1 VNVKLGEGL
10 MSVTGQNAG
19 SPTLEQ
25 VAALAGVSRAT
36 VSRVVNGSPKVL
48 PDTVAAVNR
57 AIVELGYVP
66 NRAARALVTRRTDS
80 VALVVPEPDS
90 RVFSD
95 PFFAGILRGVSMTL
109 APTSSQLVL
118 LIQPAAGDDQRLL
131 RYLRGGHVDGAIIV
145 SHHGRDNVLQ
155 ELAQLPLPIV
165 FSARPLGVE
174 ASVASVDVD
183 NVAGARTAV
192 EYLLS
197 LGRRRIGTVTGPLDM
212 TAGLDRLTGFKEV
225 LAEAGLPADAIAY
238 GDFTADGGEV
248 AALQLFEDHPELDG
262 LFVASDLMATAALR
276 VLSQRGRRVPED
288 VAVVGFDDSVL
299 ATTTTPRLTTIR
311 QPVEQLGARMAEL
324 VLAKIGGAD
333 LTSPEI
339 FDTELIIRGSA

>member
-1 VNVKLGEGL
+1 
-10 MSVTGQNAG
+10 
-19 SPTLEQ
+19 
-25 VAALAGVSRAT
+25 
-36 VSRVVNGSPKVL
+36 VVNGSPKVL
-48 PDTVAAVNR
+48 PDTVAAVER
-57 AIVELGYVP
+57 AIGQLGYVP

-118 LIQPAAGDDQRLL
+118 LIEPAEGDDQRLL

-165 FSARPLGVE
+165 FSARPLGVDVP
-174 ASVASVDVD
+174 VASVDVD

-197 LGRRRIGTVTGPLDM
+197 IGRRRIGTVAGPLDM
-212 TAGLDRLTGFKEV
+212 TAGLDRLTGYQEV
-225 LAEAGLPADAIAY
+225 AAEAGFAEAVAF
-238 GDFTADGGEV
+238 GDFTADGGEH
-248 AALQLFEDHPELDG
+248 AANKLFDEHPDLDG

-276 VLSQRGRRVPED
+276 VLSQRGRRVPDD
-288 VAVVGFDDSVL
+288 VAVVGFDDSVV
-299 ATTTTPRLTTIR
+299 ATTTTPKLTTIR
-311 QPVEQLGARMAEL
+311 QPVEKLGARLAEIL
-324 VLAKIGGAD
+324 LAKIAGAD
-333 LTSPEI
+333 LTTPEI
-339 FDTELIIRGSA
+339 HNTELIIRGSA

>member
-1 VNVKLGEGL
+1 
-10 MSVTGQNAG
+10 MSVAG
-19 SPTLEQ
+19 HVTTSPTLEQ

-48 PDTVAAVNR
+48 PGTVAAVNR
-57 AIVELGYVP
+57 AISELGYVP

-95 PFFAGILRGVSMTL
+95 PFFAGILRGVSTTL

-118 LIQPAAGDDQRLL
+118 LIEPAEGDDQRLL

-165 FSARPLGVE
+165 FSARPLGVDKP
-174 ASVASVDVD
+174 VTSVDVD

-192 EYLLS
+192 EHLLS

-225 LAEAGLPADAIAY
+225 LAEAGLPGDAVAY
-238 GDFTADGGEV
+238 GDFTADGGEQ
-248 AALQLFEDHPELDG
+248 ATARLLSEHPDLDG
-262 LFVASDLMATAALR
+262 LFMASDLMATAALR
-276 VLSQRGRRVPED
+276 VLSQRGRRVPDD

-299 ATTTTPRLTTIR
+299 ATTTTPRLTTVR
-311 QPVEQLGARMAEL
+311 QPVERLGARMAEL
-324 VLAKIGGAD
+324 LLAKIGGAE
-333 LTSPEI
+333 LTGPEI
-339 FDTELIIRGSA
+339 FDTELVIRDSA

>member
-1 VNVKLGEGL
+1 
-10 MSVTGQNAG
+10 MQGQDSG

-48 PDTVAAVNR
+48 PETVAAVER
-57 AIVELGYVP
+57 AIGELGYVP

-95 PFFAGILRGVSMTL
+95 PFFGDILRGISRTL

-118 LIQPAAGDDQRLL
+118 LIEPAEGDDQRLL

-174 ASVASVDVD
+174 VPVASVDVD

-197 LGRRRIGTVTGPLDM
+197 IGRRKLGTVAGPLDM
-212 TAGLDRLTGFKEV
+212 TAGLDRLTGYKEV
-225 LAEAGLPADAIAY
+225 AAEAGIAEAVAY
-238 GDFTADGGEV
+238 GDFTADGGEQ
-248 AALQLFEDHPELDG
+248 ATLQLLGEYPELDG
-262 LFVASDLMATAALR
+262 IFVANDLMATATLR
-276 VLSQRGRRVPED
+276 VLSQLGKRVPED
-288 VAVVGFDDSVL
+288 VAVVGFDDSVV
-299 ATTTTPRLTTIR
+299 ATTTTPQLTTVR
-311 QPVEQLGARMAEL
+311 QPVEKLGARLAEIL
-324 VLAKIGGAD
+324 LAKLAGAD

-339 FDTELIIRGSA
+339 YDTELIIRGSA

>member
-1 VNVKLGEGL
+1 MKD
-10 MSVTGQNAG
+10 SG

-48 PDTVAAVNR
+48 PDTVAAVER
-57 AIVELGYVP
+57 AIGQLGYVP

-80 VALVVPEPDS
+80 VAIVVPEPDS

-95 PFFAGILRGVSMTL
+95 PFFAGILRGVSTTL

-118 LIQPAAGDDQRLL
+118 LIEPAEGDDQRLL

-145 SHHGRDNVLQ
+145 SHHWRDNVLQ

-165 FSARPLGVE
+165 FSARPLGVDVP
-174 ASVASVDVD
+174 VASVDVD

-192 EYLLS
+192 EHLLS
-197 LGRRRIGTVTGPLDM
+197 IGRRKIGTIAGPLDM
-212 TAGLDRLTGFKEV
+212 TAGIDRLTGYKDV
-225 LAEAGLPADAIAY
+225 MKEAGLPEAVAF
-238 GDFTADGGEV
+238 GDFTPDGGEQ
-248 AALQLFEDHPELDG
+248 AALRLFDEFPDLDG
-262 LFVASDLMATAALR
+262 LFVANDLMATTALR
-276 VLSQRGRRVPED
+276 VLSQRGRRVPQD

-299 ATTTTPRLTTIR
+299 ATTTTPKLTTVR
-311 QPVEQLGARMAEL
+311 QPIERLGARLAEIL
-324 VLAKIGGAD
+324 LAKIGGAE

-339 FDTELIIRGSA
+339 YGTELIIRDSA

>member
-1 VNVKLGEGL
+1 
-10 MSVTGQNAG
+10 MSIAGQDQG

-48 PDTVAAVNR
+48 PHTVEAVNR
-57 AIVELGYVP
+57 AIIELGYVP

-90 RVFSD
+90 RIFSD
-95 PFFAGILRGVSMTL
+95 PFFAGILRGVSTAL

-118 LIQPAAGDDQRLL
+118 LIEPAPAPGQVDDQRLL
-131 RYLRGGHVDGAIIV
+131 RYLRGGHVDGAIVV
-145 SHHGRDNVLQ
+145 SHHGRDTIIK

-165 FSARPLGVE
+165 FSARPLGVD
-174 ASVASVDVD
+174 VPVTSVDVD

-192 EYLLS
+192 EHLLS
-197 LGRRRIGTVTGPLDM
+197 RGRRRLGTITGPLDM
-212 TAGLDRLTGFKEV
+212 TAGVDRLAGFKAV
-225 LAEAGLPADAIAY
+225 LSEAGLPDDAVAV
-238 GDFTADGGEV
+238 GDFTADGGE
-248 AALQLFEDHPELDG
+248 AAANQLLTAHPDLDG
-262 LFVASDLMATAALR
+262 IFVASDLMATAALR
-276 VLSQRGRRVPED
+276 VLSERGRRVPED

-311 QPVEQLGARMAEL
+311 QPVEDLGARLVEL
-324 VLAKIGGAD
+324 LLAKINGAPQA
-333 LTSPEI
+333 SPPL
-339 FDTELIIRGSA
+339 FDTKLIIRDSA

>member
-1 VNVKLGEGL
+1 MKD
-10 MSVTGQNAG
+10 SG

-48 PDTVAAVNR
+48 PDTVAAVER
-57 AIVELGYVP
+57 AIGELGYVP

-80 VALVVPEPDS
+80 VAIVVPEPDS

-95 PFFAGILRGVSMTL
+95 PFFAGILRGVSLTL

-118 LIQPAAGDDQRLL
+118 LLEPAEGDDQRLL

-165 FSARPLGVE
+165 FSARPLGVDVP
-174 ASVASVDVD
+174 VASVDVD

-197 LGRRRIGTVTGPLDM
+197 IGRRRIGTIAGPLDM
-212 TAGLDRLTGFKEV
+212 TAGLDRLTGYQDVMK
-225 LAEAGLPADAIAY
+225 EAGLPEAVAF
-238 GDFTADGGEV
+238 GDFTPDGGEQ
-248 AALQLFEDHPELDG
+248 AALRLFDEFPDLDG
-262 LFVASDLMATAALR
+262 LFVANDLMATTALR

-288 VAVVGFDDSVL
+288 VAVVGFDDSVM
-299 ATTTTPRLTTIR
+299 ATTTTPKLTTVR
-311 QPVEQLGARMAEL
+311 QPIEKLGARLAEIL
-324 VLAKIGGAD
+324 LAKIGGAD

-339 FDTELIIRGSA
+339 YDTELIIRDSA

>member
-1 VNVKLGEGL
+1 
-10 MSVTGQNAG
+10 
-19 SPTLEQ
+19 
-25 VAALAGVSRAT
+25 
-36 VSRVVNGSPKVL
+36 
-48 PDTVAAVNR
+48 
-57 AIVELGYVP
+57 
-66 NRAARALVTRRTDS
+66 

-118 LIQPAAGDDQRLL
+118 LIQPAVGDDQRLL

-174 ASVASVDVD
+174 VPVASVDVD
-183 NVAGARTAV
+183 SVAGARTAV

-248 AALQLFEDHPELDG
+248 
-262 LFVASDLMATAALR
+262 AALR

>member
-1 VNVKLGEGL
+1 
-10 MSVTGQNAG
+10 MAFDPHAG
-19 SPTLEQ
+19 GTPTLEQ

-48 PDTVAAVNR
+48 PDTVAAVER
-57 AIVELGYVP
+57 AIGQLGYVP

-95 PFFAGILRGVSMTL
+95 PFFAGILRGVSRTL

-118 LIQPAAGDDQRLL
+118 LIEPSEGDDQRLL

-165 FSARPLGVE
+165 FSARPIGVE
-174 ASVASVDVD
+174 VPVASVDVD

-197 LGRRRIGTVTGPLDM
+197 KGRKRIGSIAGPPDM
-212 TAGLDRLTGFKEV
+212 TAGLDRLAGYQQV
-225 LAEAGLPADAIAY
+225 VAEAGFAEAVAY
-238 GDFTADGGEV
+238 GDFTAEGGEQ
-248 AALQLFEDHPELDG
+248 ATIQLLDEHPDLDG
-262 LFVASDLMATAALR
+262 IFVANDLMATATLR
-276 VLSQRGRRVPED
+276 VLSQRGRRVPDD
-288 VAVVGFDDSVL
+288 VSVVGFDDSVV
-299 ATTTTPRLTTIR
+299 ATTTTPQLTTVR
-311 QPVEQLGARMAEL
+311 QPVEKLGSRLAEL
-324 VLAKIGGAD
+324 LLAKIGGAD

-339 FDTELIIRGSA
+339 YNTELVVRGSA

>member
-1 VNVKLGEGL
+1 MTVA
-10 MSVTGQNAG
+10 GQNG
-19 SPTLEQ
+19 GTPTLEQ

-48 PDTVAAVNR
+48 PDTVAAVER
-57 AIVELGYVP
+57 AIGQLGYVP

-118 LIQPAAGDDQRLL
+118 LIEPAEGDDQRLL

-165 FSARPLGVE
+165 FSARPLGVDK
-174 ASVASVDVD
+174 AVASVDVD

-192 EYLLS
+192 EHLVS
-197 LGRRRIGTVTGPLDM
+197 IGRSRIGTIAGPLDM
-212 TAGLDRLTGFKEV
+212 TAGLDRLTGYRQVAKEAGF
-225 LAEAGLPADAIAY
+225 AEAVAY
-238 GDFTADGGEV
+238 GDFTADGGEQ
-248 AALQLFEDHPELDG
+248 AALKLFDEHPDLDG

-276 VLSQRGRRVPED
+276 VLSQSGRRVPAD
-288 VAVVGFDDSVL
+288 VAVVGFDDSVV
-299 ATTTTPRLTTIR
+299 ATTTTPKLTTVR
-311 QPVEQLGARMAEL
+311 QPVEQLGVRLAEI
-324 VLAKIGGAD
+324 VLAKISGAQ

-339 FDTELIIRGSA
+339 FTTELIVRGSA

>member
-1 VNVKLGEGL
+1 
-10 MSVTGQNAG
+10 MQGQDGG

-48 PDTVAAVNR
+48 PDTVAAVER
-57 AIVELGYVP
+57 AIGELGYIP

-118 LIQPAAGDDQRLL
+118 LIEPAEGDDQRLL

-155 ELAQLPLPIV
+155 ELAHLPLPIV
-165 FSARPLGVE
+165 FSARPLGVDVP
-174 ASVASVDVD
+174 VASVDVD

-197 LGRRRIGTVTGPLDM
+197 KGRRKIGTIAGPLDM
-212 TAGLDRLTGFKEV
+212 TAGLDRLTGYQEV
-225 LAEAGLPADAIAY
+225 AAEAGMPEAVAY
-238 GDFTADGGEV
+238 GDFTADGGEQ
-248 AALQLFEDHPELDG
+248 AAVKLFAEYPDLDG

-276 VLSQRGRRVPED
+276 VLSELGRRVPED
-288 VAVVGFDDSVL
+288 VAVVGFDDSVM
-299 ATTTTPRLTTIR
+299 ATTTTPKLTTVR
-311 QPVEQLGARMAEL
+311 QPIETLGARLAEII
-324 VLAKIGGAD
+324 LAKIGGAD

-339 FDTELIIRGSA
+339 FSTELIIRGSA

>member
-1 VNVKLGEGL
+1 
-10 MSVTGQNAG
+10 MSVAGQDTG

-48 PDTVAAVNR
+48 PGTVAAVTQ
-57 AIVELGYVP
+57 AINELGYVP

-95 PFFAGILRGVSMTL
+95 PFFARILRGVSRTL

-118 LIQPAAGDDQRLL
+118 LIEPAEGDDQRLL

-165 FSARPLGVE
+165 FSARPLGVDIP
-174 ASVASVDVD
+174 VASVDVD

-192 EYLLS
+192 EHLLS
-197 LGRRRIGTVTGPLDM
+197 VGRRRIGTVTGPLDM

-225 LAEAGLPADAIAY
+225 LAEAGLPDDAVVF
-238 GDFTADGGEV
+238 GDFTADGAEV
-248 AALQLFEDHPELDG
+248 ATRQLLAEHPELDG

-276 VLSQRGRRVPED
+276 VLSQEGRRVPQD

-299 ATTTTPRLTTIR
+299 ATTTTPRLTTVR
-311 QPVEQLGARMAEL
+311 QPVERLAARMAEL
-324 VLAKIGGAD
+324 LLAKIGGAV

-339 FDTELIIRGSA
+339 YETELIIRDSA

>member
-1 VNVKLGEGL
+1 MKD
-10 MSVTGQNAG
+10 SG

-48 PDTVAAVNR
+48 PDTVAAVER
-57 AIVELGYVP
+57 AIGQLGYVP

-80 VALVVPEPDS
+80 VAIVVPEPDS

-118 LIQPAAGDDQRLL
+118 LIEPAEGDDQRLL

-165 FSARPLGVE
+165 FSARPLGVDVP
-174 ASVASVDVD
+174 VASVDVD

-197 LGRRRIGTVTGPLDM
+197 IGRRKIGTIAGPLDM
-212 TAGLDRLTGFKEV
+212 TAGLDRLTGYKD
-225 LAEAGLPADAIAY
+225 AMKEAGLTEAVAF
-238 GDFTADGGEV
+238 GDFTADGGEQ
-248 AALQLFEDHPELDG
+248 AALQLFDEFPDLDG
-262 LFVASDLMATAALR
+262 LFVANDLMATTALR
-276 VLSQRGRRVPED
+276 VLSQRRRRVPED

-299 ATTTTPRLTTIR
+299 ATTTTPKLTTIR
-311 QPVEQLGARMAEL
+311 QPVEKLGARLAEIL
-324 VLAKIGGAD
+324 LAKIGGAE

-339 FDTELIIRGSA
+339 YDTELVIRDSA

>member
-1 VNVKLGEGL
+1 
-10 MSVTGQNAG
+10 MRGQDGG

-48 PDTVAAVNR
+48 PDTVAAVER
-57 AIVELGYVP
+57 AIGELGYVP

-118 LIQPAAGDDQRLL
+118 LIEPAEGDDQRLL

-174 ASVASVDVD
+174 VPVASVDVD

-192 EYLLS
+192 EYLVS
-197 LGRRRIGTVTGPLDM
+197 KGRRKIGTITGPLDM
-212 TAGLDRLTGFKEV
+212 TAGLDRLTGYQQV
-225 LAEAGLPADAIAY
+225 AAEAGIPEAVAY
-238 GDFTADGGEV
+238 GDFTADGGEQ
-248 AALQLFEDHPELDG
+248 AAVRLFAEHPDLDG

-276 VLSQRGRRVPED
+276 VLSELGRRVPEH
-288 VAVVGFDDSVL
+288 VAVVGFDDSVM
-299 ATTTTPRLTTIR
+299 ATTTTPKLTTVR
-311 QPVEQLGARMAEL
+311 QPVETLGARLAEI
-324 VLAKIGGAD
+324 VLAKIGGAQ

-339 FDTELIIRGSA
+339 FSTELIIRGSA

>member
-1 VNVKLGEGL
+1 
-10 MSVTGQNAG
+10 MQGQDGG

-48 PDTVAAVNR
+48 PDTVAAVER
-57 AIVELGYVP
+57 AIGELGYIP

-118 LIQPAAGDDQRLL
+118 LIEPAEGDDQRLL

-155 ELAQLPLPIV
+155 ELAHLPLPIV

-174 ASVASVDVD
+174 VPVASVDVD

-197 LGRRRIGTVTGPLDM
+197 KGRRKIGTIAGPLDM
-212 TAGLDRLTGFKEV
+212 TAGLDRLTGYQEV
-225 LAEAGLPADAIAY
+225 AAEAGMPEAVAY
-238 GDFTADGGEV
+238 GDFTADGGEQ
-248 AALQLFEDHPELDG
+248 AAVKLFAGYPDLDG

-276 VLSQRGRRVPED
+276 VLSELGRRVPED
-288 VAVVGFDDSVL
+288 VAVVGFDDSVM
-299 ATTTTPRLTTIR
+299 ATTTTPKLTTVR
-311 QPVEQLGARMAEL
+311 QPIETLGARLAEII
-324 VLAKIGGAD
+324 LAKIGGAD

-339 FDTELIIRGSA
+339 FSTELIIRGSA

>member
-1 VNVKLGEGL
+1 MDG
-10 MSVTGQNAG
+10 SG

-25 VAALAGVSRAT
+25 VAAVAGVSRAT

-48 PDTVAAVNR
+48 PQTVAAVEQ
-57 AIVELGYVP
+57 AIRELGYVP

-80 VALVVPEPDS
+80 VAIVVPEPDS

-95 PFFAGILRGVSMTL
+95 PFFAGMLSGVSRTL

-118 LIQPAAGDDQRLL
+118 LIEPAEGDDQRFI
-131 RYLRGGHVDGAIIV
+131 RYLRGGHVDGAIII

-165 FSARPLGVE
+165 FSARPLGVDVP
-174 ASVASVDVD
+174 VASVDVD
-183 NVAGARTAV
+183 NVAGARTGV
-192 EYLLS
+192 EHLLAI
-197 LGRRRIGTVTGPLDM
+197 GRRKVATVAGPLDM
-212 TAGLDRLTGFKEV
+212 TAGLDRLTGYKDV
-225 LAEAGLPADAIAY
+225 MKEAGLPAIIGY
-238 GDFTADGGEV
+238 GDFTADGGEQ
-248 AALQLFEDHPELDG
+248 ATLRLLDEHPDLDG

-276 VLSQRGRRVPED
+276 VLSQRGRRVPAD

-299 ATTTTPRLTTIR
+299 ATTTTPKLTTVR
-311 QPVEQLGARMAEL
+311 QPVEQLGARLAEIL
-324 VLAKIGGAD
+324 LAKIAGAK

-339 FDTELIIRGSA
+339 YSTELIIRDSA

>member
-1 VNVKLGEGL
+1 
-10 MSVTGQNAG
+10 MSKHGQDSL

-48 PDTVAAVNR
+48 PDTVAAVER

-95 PFFAGILRGVSMTL
+95 PFFAGILRGVSSAL

-118 LIQPAAGDDQRLL
+118 LIEPSAGDDQRLL

-174 ASVASVDVD
+174 VPVASVDVD

-197 LGRRRIGTVTGPLDM
+197 KGRRKLGTVAGPVDM
-212 TAGLDRLTGFKEV
+212 TAGIDRLTGYRQVMAAEG
-225 LAEAGLPADAIAY
+225 LAEAVAY
-238 GDFTADGGEV
+238 GDFTADGGEQ
-248 AALQLFEDHPELDG
+248 AALKLFAEHPDLDG
-262 LFVASDLMATAALR
+262 VFVANDLMATAALR
-276 VLSQRGRRVPED
+276 VLSQLGKRVPED
-288 VAVVGFDDSVL
+288 VSVVGFDDSVV
-299 ATTTTPRLTTIR
+299 ATTTTPKLTTVR
-311 QPVEQLGARMAEL
+311 QPVVQLGTRLAEIL
-324 VLAKIGGAD
+324 LAKIGGAD
-333 LTSPEI
+333 LTGPEI
-339 FDTELIIRGSA
+339 FSTELIIRGSA

>member
-1 VNVKLGEGL
+1 VAFDP
-10 MSVTGQNAG
+10 QAG
-19 SPTLEQ
+19 GTPTLEQ

-48 PDTVAAVNR
+48 PDTVAAVER
-57 AIVELGYVP
+57 AIGQLGYVP

-80 VALVVPEPDS
+80 VALVMPEPDS

-95 PFFAGILRGVSMTL
+95 PFFAGILRGVSRTL

-118 LIQPAAGDDQRLL
+118 LIEPAEGDDQRLL

-174 ASVASVDVD
+174 VPVASVDVD

-197 LGRRRIGTVTGPLDM
+197 KGRQRIGIIAGPLDM
-212 TAGLDRLTGFKEV
+212 TAGLDRLTGYQEV
-225 LAEAGLPADAIAY
+225 AAEAGFAEAVVV
-238 GDFTADGGEV
+238 GDFTAEGGEQATV
-248 AALQLFEDHPELDG
+248 QLLDEHPDLDG
-262 LFVASDLMATAALR
+262 IFVANDLMATATLR
-276 VLSQRGRRVPED
+276 VLSQRGRRVPDD
-288 VAVVGFDDSVL
+288 VSVVGFDDSVV
-299 ATTTTPRLTTIR
+299 ATTTTPQLTTVR
-311 QPVEQLGARMAEL
+311 QPVEKLGSRLAEL
-324 VLAKIGGAD
+324 LLAKIGGAD

-339 FDTELIIRGSA
+339 YGTELVVRGSA

>member
-1 VNVKLGEGL
+1 
-10 MSVTGQNAG
+10 MQGQDSG

-48 PDTVAAVNR
+48 PETVAAVER
-57 AIVELGYVP
+57 AIGELGYVP

-95 PFFAGILRGVSMTL
+95 PFFGDILRGISRTL

-118 LIQPAAGDDQRLL
+118 LIEPAEGDDQRLL

-174 ASVASVDVD
+174 VPVASVDVD

-197 LGRRRIGTVTGPLDM
+197 IGRRKLGTVAGPLDM
-212 TAGLDRLTGFKEV
+212 TAGLDRLTGYKEV
-225 LAEAGLPADAIAY
+225 AAEAGIAEAVAY
-238 GDFTADGGEV
+238 GDFTADGGEQ
-248 AALQLFEDHPELDG
+248 ATLQLLGEYPELDG
-262 LFVASDLMATAALR
+262 IFVANDLMATATLR
-276 VLSQRGRRVPED
+276 VLSQLGKRVPED
-288 VAVVGFDDSVL
+288 VAVVGFDDSVV
-299 ATTTTPRLTTIR
+299 ATTTTPKLTTVR
-311 QPVEQLGARMAEL
+311 QPVEKLGARLAEIL
-324 VLAKIGGAD
+324 LAKLAGAD

-339 FDTELIIRGSA
+339 YDTELIIRGSA

>member
-1 VNVKLGEGL
+1 
-10 MSVTGQNAG
+10 
-19 SPTLEQ
+19 LEQ

-48 PDTVAAVNR
+48 PETVATVER
-57 AIVELGYVP
+57 AIGQLGYVP
-66 NRAARALVTRRTDS
+66 NRAARALVTRKTDS
-80 VALVVPEPDS
+80 IAIVVPEPDS

-95 PFFAGILRGVSMTL
+95 PFFAGILRGVSRTL

-118 LIQPAAGDDQRLL
+118 LIEPAEADDQRLL

-165 FSARPLGVE
+165 FSARPLGVDVP
-174 ASVASVDVD
+174 VASVDVD
-183 NVAGARTAV
+183 NVAGARTGV
-192 EYLLS
+192 EHLLS
-197 LGRRRIGTVTGPLDM
+197 IGRRKIGTIAGPLDM
-212 TAGLDRLTGFKEV
+212 TAGLDRLTGYQDAMKAAK
-225 LAEAGLPADAIAY
+225 LTEAVAF
-238 GDFTADGGEV
+238 GDFTADGGE
-248 AALQLFEDHPELDG
+248 AATLRLLDEHPDLDG

-276 VLSQRGRRVPED
+276 VLSQRGRRVPDD

-299 ATTTTPRLTTIR
+299 ATTTTPRLTTVR
-311 QPVEQLGARMAEL
+311 QPVEKLGVRLAEIL
-324 VLAKIGGAD
+324 LAKIGGAK

-339 FDTELIIRGSA
+339 YDTELVVRDSA

>member
-1 VNVKLGEGL
+1 
-10 MSVTGQNAG
+10 MQRQDSG

-48 PDTVAAVNR
+48 PDTVAAVER
-57 AIVELGYVP
+57 AIGELGYVP

-118 LIQPAAGDDQRLL
+118 LIEPAEGDDQRLL

-174 ASVASVDVD
+174 VPVASVDVD

-197 LGRRRIGTVTGPLDM
+197 IGRRKIGTVAGPLDM
-212 TAGLDRLTGFKEV
+212 TAGLDRLTGYQQV
-225 LAEAGLPADAIAY
+225 AAEAGLTEAVAY
-238 GDFTADGGEV
+238 GDFTADGGEQ
-248 AALQLFEDHPELDG
+248 AALRLLDEHPDLDG

-276 VLSQRGRRVPED
+276 VLSQLGRRVPDD
-288 VAVVGFDDSVL
+288 VAVVGFDDSVV
-299 ATTTTPRLTTIR
+299 ATTTTPKLTTVR
-311 QPVEQLGARMAEL
+311 QPVEKLGARLAEIM
-324 VLAKIGGAD
+324 LAKIGGAD

-339 FDTELIIRGSA
+339 YDTELIIRGSA

>member
-1 VNVKLGEGL
+1 
-10 MSVTGQNAG
+10 MAFDPQAG
-19 SPTLEQ
+19 GTPTLEQ

-48 PDTVAAVNR
+48 PDTVAAVER
-57 AIVELGYVP
+57 AIGQLGYVP

-80 VALVVPEPDS
+80 VALVMPEPDS

-95 PFFAGILRGVSMTL
+95 PFFAGILRGVSRTL

-118 LIQPAAGDDQRLL
+118 LIEPAEGDDQRLL

-174 ASVASVDVD
+174 VPVASVDVD

-197 LGRRRIGTVTGPLDM
+197 KGRKRIGIIAGPLDM
-212 TAGLDRLTGFKEV
+212 TAGLDRLTGYQEV
-225 LAEAGLPADAIAY
+225 VAEAGIAEAVVF
-238 GDFTADGGEV
+238 GDFTAEGGEQATV
-248 AALQLFEDHPELDG
+248 QLLDEHPDLDG
-262 LFVASDLMATAALR
+262 IFVANDLMATATLR
-276 VLSQRGRRVPED
+276 VLSQRGRRVPDD
-288 VAVVGFDDSVL
+288 VSVVGFDDSVV
-299 ATTTTPRLTTIR
+299 ATTTTPQLTTVR
-311 QPVEQLGARMAEL
+311 QPVEKLGSRLAEL
-324 VLAKIGGAD
+324 LLAKIGGAD

-339 FDTELIIRGSA
+339 YGTELVIRGSA

>member
-1 VNVKLGEGL
+1 
-10 MSVTGQNAG
+10 MQGQVSG

-48 PDTVAAVNR
+48 PETVAAVER
-57 AIVELGYVP
+57 AIGELGYVP

-95 PFFAGILRGVSMTL
+95 PFFAGILRGISMTL

-118 LIQPAAGDDQRLL
+118 LIEPAAGDDQRLL

-155 ELAQLPLPIV
+155 ELAHLPLPIV

-174 ASVASVDVD
+174 VPVASVDVD

-197 LGRRRIGTVTGPLDM
+197 IGRRKLGTVAGPLDM
-212 TAGLDRLTGFKEV
+212 TAGIDRLTGYQEV
-225 LAEAGLPADAIAY
+225 AAEAGITQAVAY
-238 GDFTADGGEV
+238 GDFTADGGEQ
-248 AALQLFEDHPELDG
+248 ATLRLLEEHPDLDG
-262 LFVASDLMATAALR
+262 IFVANDLMATATLR
-276 VLSQRGRRVPED
+276 VLSQRGKRVPED
-288 VAVVGFDDSVL
+288 VAVVGFDDSVV
-299 ATTTTPRLTTIR
+299 ATTTTPMLTTVR
-311 QPVEQLGARMAEL
+311 QPVEKLGARLAEIL
-324 VLAKIGGAD
+324 LAKLAGAD

-339 FDTELIIRGSA
+339 FTTELIIRGSA

>member
-1 VNVKLGEGL
+1 
-10 MSVTGQNAG
+10 MQGQDSG

-48 PDTVAAVNR
+48 PETVAAVER
-57 AIVELGYVP
+57 AIGELGYVP

-95 PFFAGILRGVSMTL
+95 PFFGDILRGISRTL

-118 LIQPAAGDDQRLL
+118 LIEPAEGDDQRLL

-174 ASVASVDVD
+174 VPVASVDVD

-192 EYLLS
+192 EYLVS
-197 LGRRRIGTVTGPLDM
+197 IGRRKLGTVAGPLDM
-212 TAGLDRLTGFKEV
+212 TAGLDRLTGYREV
-225 LAEAGLPADAIAY
+225 AAEAGIAEAVAY
-238 GDFTADGGEV
+238 GDFTADGGEQ
-248 AALQLFEDHPELDG
+248 ATLQLLGEYPELDG
-262 LFVASDLMATAALR
+262 IFVANDLMATATLR
-276 VLSQRGRRVPED
+276 VLSQLGKRVPED
-288 VAVVGFDDSVL
+288 VAVVGFRRLRGGDDDYSQ
-299 ATTTTPRLTTIR
+299 ADHCAPAGR
-311 QPVEQLGARMAEL
+311 EAR
-324 VLAKIGGAD
+324 
-333 LTSPEI
+333 
-339 FDTELIIRGSA
+339 RSAGRDPACQARRCRPDQC

>member
-1 VNVKLGEGL
+1 
-10 MSVTGQNAG
+10 MQGQDSG

-48 PDTVAAVNR
+48 PETVAAVER
-57 AIVELGYVP
+57 AIGELGYVP

-95 PFFAGILRGVSMTL
+95 PFFGDILRGISRTL

-118 LIQPAAGDDQRLL
+118 LIEPAEGDDQRLL

-174 ASVASVDVD
+174 VPVASVDVD

-192 EYLLS
+192 EYLVS
-197 LGRRRIGTVTGPLDM
+197 IGRRKLGTVAGPLDM
-212 TAGLDRLTGFKEV
+212 TAGLDRLTGYREV
-225 LAEAGLPADAIAY
+225 VAEAGIAEAVAY
-238 GDFTADGGEV
+238 GDFTADGGEQ
-248 AALQLFEDHPELDG
+248 ATLQLLGEYPELDG
-262 LFVASDLMATAALR
+262 IFVANDLMATAALR
-276 VLSQRGRRVPED
+276 VLSQLGKRVPED
-288 VAVVGFDDSVL
+288 VAVVGFDDSVV
-299 ATTTTPRLTTIR
+299 ATTTTPKLTTVR
-311 QPVEQLGARMAEL
+311 QPVEKLGARLAEIL
-324 VLAKIGGAD
+324 LAKLGGAD
-333 LTSPEI
+333 LTSAEI
-339 FDTELIIRGSA
+339 YETELIIRGSA

>member
-1 VNVKLGEGL
+1 
-10 MSVTGQNAG
+10 MSGQNAG

-80 VALVVPEPDS
+80 VALVVSEPDS

-109 APTSSQLVL
+109 APTSFQLVL
-118 LIQPAAGDDQRLL
+118 LIEPAEGDDQRLL

-165 FSARPLGVE
+165 FSARPLGVDVP
-174 ASVASVDVD
+174 VASVDVD

-212 TAGLDRLTGFKEV
+212 TAGLDRLTGYKQV
-225 LAEAGLPADAIAY
+225 VAEAGLDEAVAY
-238 GDFTADGGEV
+238 GDFTADGGEQ
-248 AALQLFEDHPELDG
+248 AALKLFDEHPELDG

-276 VLSQRGRRVPED
+276 VLSQRGRRVPDD

-299 ATTTTPRLTTIR
+299 ATTTNPQLTTVH
-311 QPVEQLGARMAEL
+311 QPVEQLGARLAEII
-324 VLAKIGGAD
+324 VAKIGGAD

-339 FDTELIIRGSA
+339 FNTELIIRGSA

>member
-1 VNVKLGEGL
+1 
-10 MSVTGQNAG
+10 MSVRGQD
-19 SPTLEQ
+19 SPTPTLEQ

-48 PDTVAAVNR
+48 PETVAAVER
-57 AIVELGYVP
+57 AIGELGYVP

-118 LIQPAAGDDQRLL
+118 LIEPAEGDDQRLL

-174 ASVASVDVD
+174 VPVASVDVD

-197 LGRRRIGTVTGPLDM
+197 IGRRKVGTVAGPLDM
-212 TAGLDRLTGFKEV
+212 TAGLDRLTGYKEV
-225 LAEAGLPADAIAY
+225 VAEAGLPEAVAY
-238 GDFTADGGEV
+238 GDFTADGGEL
-248 AALQLFEDHPELDG
+248 AAIKLLDEHPELDG
-262 LFVASDLMATAALR
+262 IFVASDLMATAALR
-276 VLSQRGRRVPED
+276 VLSQLGRRVPED
-288 VAVVGFDDSVL
+288 VAVVGFDDSVV
-299 ATTTTPRLTTIR
+299 ATTTTPKLTTVR
-311 QPVEQLGARMAEL
+311 QPVELLGARLAEIL
-324 VLAKIGGAD
+324 LAKLAGAD

-339 FDTELIIRGSA
+339 FNTELIIRGSA

>member
-1 VNVKLGEGL
+1 
-10 MSVTGQNAG
+10 MQGQDGG

-48 PDTVAAVNR
+48 PDTVAAVER
-57 AIVELGYVP
+57 AIGELGYVP

-118 LIQPAAGDDQRLL
+118 LIEPAEGDDQRLL

-174 ASVASVDVD
+174 VPVASVDVD

-197 LGRRRIGTVTGPLDM
+197 KGRRRIGTITGPLDM
-212 TAGLDRLTGFKEV
+212 TAGLDRLAGYKQV
-225 LAEAGLPADAIAY
+225 AAEAGMPEAVAY
-238 GDFTADGGEV
+238 GDFTADGGE
-248 AALQLFEDHPELDG
+248 AAAVKLFAEHPDLDG

-276 VLSQRGRRVPED
+276 VLSELGRRVPEQ
-288 VAVVGFDDSVL
+288 VAVVGFDDSVM
-299 ATTTTPRLTTIR
+299 ATTTTPKLTTVR
-311 QPVEQLGARMAEL
+311 QPVETLGARLAEI
-324 VLAKIGGAD
+324 VLAKIGGAQ

-339 FDTELIIRGSA
+339 FSTELIIRGSA

>member
-1 VNVKLGEGL
+1 
-10 MSVTGQNAG
+10 MQGQDSG

-48 PDTVAAVNR
+48 PETVAAVER
-57 AIVELGYVP
+57 AIGVLGYVP

-95 PFFAGILRGVSMTL
+95 PFFAGILRGISMTL

-118 LIQPAAGDDQRLL
+118 LIEPAAGDDQRLL

-155 ELAQLPLPIV
+155 ELAHLPLPIV

-174 ASVASVDVD
+174 VPVASVDVD

-197 LGRRRIGTVTGPLDM
+197 IGRRKVGTIAGPVDM
-212 TAGLDRLTGFKEV
+212 TAGIDRLTGYQ
-225 LAEAGLPADAIAY
+225 EAVRTAGITEAIAY
-238 GDFTADGGEV
+238 GDFTADGGEQATV
-248 AALQLFEDHPELDG
+248 RLLDEHPDLDG
-262 LFVASDLMATAALR
+262 IFVANDLMATATLR
-276 VLSQRGRRVPED
+276 VLSQRGKRVPAD
-288 VAVVGFDDSVL
+288 VAVVGFDDSVV
-299 ATTTTPRLTTIR
+299 ATTTTPKLTTVR
-311 QPVEQLGARMAEL
+311 QPVEKLGTRLAEIL
-324 VLAKIGGAD
+324 LAKLAGAD

-339 FDTELIIRGSA
+339 FETELIVRGSA